1 MFGSKFDRRILT
13 GSEFFCFN
21 FNRKQLAAF
30 ELVSYGFVSWNE
42 IPRKRKHS
50 VVTFFA
56 KLQQIVEGKTV
67 RLDKVQVWLL
77 EIDLKINSPLLRVQ
91 VPLLGFKKQT
101 IF

>member
-50 VVTFFA
+50 VVTFFS
-56 KLQQIVEGKTV
+56 KLQK
-67 RLDKVQVWLL
+67 K
-77 EIDLKINSPLLRVQ
+77 SLRV
-91 VPLLGFKKQT
+91 KQPT
-101 IF
+101 RQSSSLASRNRFENKLTLVKSSSPPSRLKTDNV